1 MDKFIIR
8 DEMMAILPEITALRR
23 DLHSYPELS
32 FEEFE
37 TSEKIVEYLKQLHID
52 SQVIGKTGVVATIF
66 NSAAFP
72 TIALRAEMDALPIQD
87 EKTCD
92 YASTNRGIMHA
103 CGHDGIVAI
112 ALGVAK
118 ILQQK
123 RAQLKCNVK
132 FLFEPAEEIGEGARA
147 LIAGGA
153 LATPDVDRLIIFH
166 LANSEPLGMEI
177 QEKVS
182 TAEICSLDLHV
193 SGYSSHWGEV
203 EKGSDAIH
211 AAAET
216 ISAIKKCSCLE
227 REMPSVIGIG
237 TINGG
242 VKNNIMADSVD
253 MTGTLRTFLPNDRQ
267 KIISCLRRDFKNI
280 EKATNT
286 QIKMTVETKTPPIFN
301 DPDLVKTGIKIGKS
315 VFDDSRV
322 ILGRTPYLAGDNAA
336 FYFEQ
341 IKGVRIVFFAA
352 KEGVSN
358 YPLHNSRFDFNE
370 SIFPYAIETLCEF
383 ISHIDVKK

>member
-1 MDKFIIR
+1 MDKLVTR
-8 DEMMAILPEITALRR
+8 DELTAILPEIVALRR
-23 DLHSYPELS
+23 DLHSDPELS
-32 FEEFE
+32 FDEVQ
-37 TSEKIVEYLKQLHID
+37 TSEKIVNYLKHLLID

-66 NSAAFP
+66 NSPAFP

-87 EKTCD
+87 EKTCV
-92 YASTNRGIMHA
+92 YASKNPGVMHA

-123 RAQLKCNVK
+123 KTQLKCNVK

-153 LATPDVDRLIIFH
+153 LAAPDVDRLIIFH

-211 AAAET
+211 AAGEA
-216 ISAIKKCSCLE
+216 ICAIKKCSCLE

-267 KIISCLRRDFKNI
+267 KIISCLSRDFRKI
-280 EKATNT
+280 EKTTNT
-286 QIKMTVETKTPPIFN
+286 QIKMTVETRTPPIFN
-301 DPDLVKTGIKIGKS
+301 DPELVTTGIEIGQS
-315 VFDDSRV
+315 VFEKSRV

-352 KEGVSN
+352 QEGVPN
-358 YPLHNSRFDFNE
+358 YPLHNSRFDFDE
-370 SIFPYAIETLCEF
+370 SIFPYAIETLCEL
-383 ISHIDVKK
+383 IAHLEVKK

>member
-1 MDKFIIR
+1 MNKIVTS
-8 DEMMAILPEITALRR
+8 DEITAILPEIVAIRR
-23 DLHSYPELS
+23 DLHTYPELS
-32 FEEFE
+32 FQEFE
-37 TSEKIVEYLKQLHID
+37 TSEKIVKFLSQLNID
-52 SQVIGKTGVVATIF
+52 NQVVGKTGVVATIF
-66 NSAAFP
+66 NSSAFP

-87 EKTCD
+87 DKTCD
-92 YASTNRGIMHA
+92 YASKYPGVMHA

-123 RAQLKCNVK
+123 SSLLKCNVK

-147 LIAGGA
+147 LIGA
-153 LATPDVDRLIIFH
+153 DALSNPVVDRMIIFH

-193 SGYSSHWGEV
+193 TGYSSHWGEV

-211 AAAET
+211 AASET
-216 ISAIKKCSCLE
+216 ICAIKKCSSQK

-253 MTGTLRTFLPNDRQ
+253 MTGTLRTFLPKDREEMIRCLGQDFQ
-267 KIISCLRRDFKNI
+267 KI
-280 EKATNT
+280 EKKTNT
-286 QIKMTVETKTPPIFN
+286 QIKMAVEMRTPPIFN
-301 DPDLVKTGIKIGKS
+301 DPDLVKTGIEIGQN
-315 VFDDSRV
+315 VFKKSRV

-352 KEGVSN
+352 QESVIN

-370 SIFPYAIETLCEF
+370 SIFPYAIETLCEL
-383 ISHIDVKK
+383 ICHIAVEK